1 VSLVATLFA
10 CFDWRSF
17 AVLERNARVYLRSW
31 RTAFL
36 PPVMEPVVSFL
47 AFGLGLN
54 AYIEGVTWDG
64 TPVDYATYVAPG
76 ILAYTAFNTP
86 FFESLYAAYVR
97 MFYQKTWDGILA
109 TQVELPHVVW
119 GEVLWAGL
127 RGLMNVSVVAV
138 VLFVLHLVGLI
149 DIHVA
154 WLPLLPVVGWFGG
167 IVFASFGLIFT
178 AIVPSIDHMNFPT
191 FLVGVPLSLI
201 SNTYFPLTTDSAALR
216 FVMEL
221 NPIYHL
227 AEGFRSALVGGRLDH
242 HFVWFFALGIGYLL
256 LFQLI
261 AQRLTRRRVL
271 GE

>member
-1 VSLVATLFA
+1 MSLVATLFA

-17 AVLERNARVYLRSW
+17 AVLRRNALVYLRRW

-54 AYIEGVTWDG
+54 AYVDGVAWNG
-64 TPVDYATYVAPG
+64 TSVAYPTYVAPG
-76 ILAYTAFNTP
+76 ILAYTAFGTP

-127 RGLMNVSVVAV
+127 RGFMNVSVVAV
-138 VLFVLHLVGLI
+138 VLLVLHLFGWI
-149 DIHVA
+149 DIQVE
-154 WLPLLPVVGWFGG
+154 WLPLCPLIGLFGG
-167 IVFASFGLIFT
+167 VVFASFGLIFT
-178 AIVPSIDHMNFPT
+178 AIVPSIDHMNYPT

-201 SNTYFPLTTDSAALR
+201 SNTYFPLTTDEPVLR
-216 FVMEL
+216 FAMGL
-221 NPIYHL
+221 NPIYHM
-227 AEGFRSALVGGRLDH
+227 AESFRSALVGGVVDDH
-242 HFVWFFALGIGYLL
+242 LVWFLALGLGYLV

-261 AQRLTRRRVL
+261 AQRLTHRRVL